1 MKNLTAHHKIVKQ
14 HRARNRCNEAM
25 FAELKR
31 RIQPIL
37 AASQGRWDGMLEEL
51 RQRHWELD
59 VKLNP
64 QNHPPEVNATP
75 RFYEALNSTLAT
87 LQS

>member
-1 MKNLTAHHKIVKQ
+1 MKNLTAHKHIVAQ

-25 FAELKR
+25 FAELQYR
-31 RIQPIL
+31 FALIMI
-37 AASQGRWDGMLEEL
+37 ASQERWDGMLEEL

-75 RFYEALNSTLAT
+75 HFYEALNSTLAT
-87 LQS
+87 LQL

>member
-1 MKNLTAHHKIVKQ
+1 MKNLAAHKKIVAA

-25 FAELKR
+25 FKELER
-31 RIQPIL
+31 RFSPIL
-37 AASQGRWDGMLEEL
+37 AASQERWDEMLQEL

-87 LQS
+87 LQQ